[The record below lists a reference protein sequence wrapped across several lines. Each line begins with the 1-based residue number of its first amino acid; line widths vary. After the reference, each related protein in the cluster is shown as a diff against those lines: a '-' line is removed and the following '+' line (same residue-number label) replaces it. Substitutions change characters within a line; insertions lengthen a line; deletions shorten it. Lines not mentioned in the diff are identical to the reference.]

1 MDSLQKQ
8 GLGNLSASGQS
19 FSLCSSVD
27 SPESCPQL
35 RGASPGL
42 TVEFLAIFQP
52 QAIFQPLAISGR
64 FKVFPDTG
72 LLLGLYSENCDV
84 DDDVDDDDAAAAM
97 VAAPAV

>member
-1 MDSLQKQ
+1 MPDSLQKQ
-8 GLGNLSASGQS
+8 GLLGNLSASGQS

-72 LLLGLYSENCDV
+72 LLLGLYSENCD
-84 DDDVDDDDAAAAM
+84 DVDGDAAAA
-97 VAAPAV
+97 VADSRREVL